1 MLPAQNSDISLNVSS
16 NTEKVLLLKQ
26 LAIKAQA
33 SMLIISQ
40 NFEIF

>member
-1 MLPAQNSDISLNVSS
+1 MLPAQNSDISLNLSS
-16 NTEKVLLLKQ
+16 NTGKVLLLKQ